1 VQTGGGNLISLP
13 KVSYKGLTT
22 TLNVGNGDVAVV
34 GGLIDQRTSSNDR
47 GVPGVS
53 DIPVF
58 GKLFDNENKV
68 HGSRELVI
76 VLRARVL

>member
-1 VQTGGGNLISLP
+1 
-13 KVSYKGLTT
+13 
-22 TLNVGNGDVAVV
+22 
-34 GGLIDQRTSSNDR
+34 LIDQRTSSNDR

-76 VLRARVL
+76 VLRARVLSA